1 MEAIHV
7 HNTSIYLVEYENVL
21 KQPNKDKSTQ
31 ICIDSIQ
38 LGQLTEIN
46 AKIFIR
52 KIHSSHGHI

>member
-7 HNTSIYLVEYENVL
+7 HNTSIYLVEYE